1 MADNIYWNNPDQR
14 IWEERKYKDGG
25 HPPIENLMTPEQIKR
40 GQYYATQYLIR
51 RGEVDKYK
59 KEWDKLQKIYACER
73 DPDPTD
79 PSMPN
84 SFIPLMTPVVE
95 GQIASMMESD
105 IDFSHITNNPAHE
118 EFMRDLDEASEYIRR
133 KNHFDRHF
141 KDFARLYDLLGNAWI
156 TISWEK
162 GYKTKRGV
170 PTGFPKLTIPP
181 VLNVMVDGKIKDYKD
196 LQYAD
201 YIIHEIGFQSIAWAR
216 DEFGD
221 DKANALTLAY
231 TRYDGENPD
240 ISLEDRYTFKLL
252 HVWTRDNPQGNLQL
266 IEMDVNGLILRES
279 DPSKP
284 FYANVDNE
292 YPFAFARMIPQQGR
306 FYGYGDGKILKNMQE
321 TVNRLTDEL
330 ELAARFSAQQKIFVD
345 PDARMDLSQLNSDP
359 SKPIMAKNPNGNIR
373 FSQGT
378 GINGVVVNMIEF
390 LLREAQR
397 STRFSDVM
405 TGQSIAASSTATSVN
420 AQMMQGAVGIKDKKS
435 DLAQVMAWVD
445 MYCLK
450 MALEYWDKPFWSSLV
465 SDNSRFVDMQAM
477 RNVPAAIPPTT
488 ETLEEFYKNAGTENI
503 KEPRFEI
510 LYDDYGIKTTDF
522 DFSTKV
528 VIGQSIARGK
538 MDMYNMI
545 LGLMQV
551 QVMSNNGTVK
561 PLITAKRAKQLME
574 ETLGFKLETDDDEI
588 DEGMAMNASMLNPM
602 GANMQSP
609 MGMQQ
614 PFQMPPENVAS
625 TVAGV
630 GGMDK
635 RGQI

>member
-1 MADNIYWNNPDQR
+1 MENMYWGNTNEKL
-14 IWEERKYKDGG
+14 WEERKYKDGNY
-25 HPPIENLMTPEQIKR
+25 PALDTLMTPEQIKR

-73 DPDPTD
+73 DPDPID
-79 PSMPN
+79 PNMPN

-105 IDFSHITNNPAHE
+105 IEFSHITNNPAHE
-118 EFMRDLDEASEYIRR
+118 QYMKDLDEASAYCRR
-133 KNHFDRHF
+133 ANNYDRHL

-156 TISWEK
+156 ILSWEK
-162 GYKTKRGV
+162 GYSKKRGV
-170 PTGFPKLTIPP
+170 PNGFPKITIPP

-201 YIIHEIGFQSIAWAR
+201 FIIHEIGFQSIAWAR

-240 ISLEDRYTFKLL
+240 MSLEDRFTFKLL
-252 HVWTRDNPQGNLQL
+252 HVWTRSNPYGNLQL

-284 FYANVDNE
+284 YYKYVDNQ

-306 FYGYGDGKILKNMQE
+306 FYGYGDGKILKPMQE

-359 SKPIMAKNPNGNIR
+359 SKPIMAKNPNANVR

-378 GINGVVVNMIEF
+378 GVNGVVVNMIEF

-397 STRFSDVM
+397 ATRFSDVM

-420 AQMMQGAVGIKDKKS
+420 AQIVQGSVGIKDKKS
-435 DLAQVMAWVD
+435 DIAEIMAWTD
-445 MYCLK
+445 MYSLK
-450 MALEYWDKPFWSSLV
+450 LCFEFWDKPFWANLSGQ
-465 SDNSRFVDMQAM
+465 NSRFVDMQSIVEA
-477 RNVPAAIPPTT
+477 PASVPPTMAT
-488 ETLEEFYKNAGTENI
+488 ISALLESGSEIPDY
-503 KEPRFEI
+503 EI
-510 LYDDYGIKTTDF
+510 LMDESGNIQTTDF

-551 QVMSNNGTVK
+551 QTVDKNGAVK
-561 PLITAKRAKQLME
+561 PFITKKRATQLME
-574 ETLGFKLETDDDEI
+574 ETLGFKLSASDEEDDDLE
-588 DEGMAMNASMLNPM
+588 EQVMNAGMLNQA
-602 GANMQSP
+602 GANIQSP
-609 MGMQQ
+609 INMQQ
-614 PFQMPPENVAS
+614 PVQMPPENVAS
-625 TVAGV
+625 TVPMV

-635 RGQI
+635 RGMA